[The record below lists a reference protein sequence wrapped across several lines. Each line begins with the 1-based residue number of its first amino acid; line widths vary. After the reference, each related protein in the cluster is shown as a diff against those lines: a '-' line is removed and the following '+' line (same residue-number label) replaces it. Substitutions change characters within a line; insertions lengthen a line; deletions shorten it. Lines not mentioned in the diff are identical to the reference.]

1 MSIIQNE
8 VAGLVGAYIRA
19 WIYGGIV
26 GAILASWLILSQ
38 PADLS
43 LEQPANTFTPHQLP
57 CWERECLEAFE
68 YTVANEGGSN

>member
-19 WIYGGIV
+19 WLYGGIV

-38 PADLS
+38 PADLT
-43 LEQPANTFTPHQLP
+43 LDQPTTTFTPHQLP

-68 YTVANEGGSN
+68 YTVANVN